1 MWKWIRI
8 YKDEK
13 EFAKWAK
20 TIEKKLK
27 GEILDAFKEAWPSLS
42 NTNEAVRGSF
52 VYYWELRTN
61 MSQFHSMAQPMSIGY
76 LAYLA
81 DGAQSVG
88 REDIVNLVN
97 NMIRN
102 IPRINLEISNSLVAK
117 MGTDKVE
124 VPEEGGKDEEE

>member
-1 MWKWIRI
+1 MWKWIKI

-117 MGTDKVE
+117 IESDAVGDAE
-124 VPEEGGKDEEE
+124 DEEE

>member
-1 MWKWIRI
+1 MWKWIKI

-88 REDIVNLVN
+88 REDIVNLVK

-117 MGTDKVE
+117 IESDAVGDAE
-124 VPEEGGKDEEE
+124 DEEE